1 MEGWF
6 WRVDWRRQ
14 GTVGLLLFA
23 LFHGLSLAEG
33 RRVALLVGV
42 SQYAALPLVPRL
54 DGPAH
59 DVAALRDV
67 LVRRWGFRGEDIV
80 TLTDA
85 QATRARVLAEID
97 ALARRSGA
105 GDEVLVYF
113 SGHGTSRLDLSAQA
127 LPVPHGSGALLA
139 HEFDPMAPAD
149 DGRGL
154 IVGRTDLVP
163 RLTALERGRRV
174 WVVMDM
180 CFSGQAVR
188 QVQAPDAAPDPWPVR
203 GVTFHRSAG
212 GGDGAD
218 PLKQRMAMAPGVRE
232 APPPY
237 PYRSTVFLSAAD
249 EGETAKDIKGLMLDL
264 WPTLDG
270 RPHGAL
276 TDALLRVLDGR
287 VPGDLNGD
295 GWLDLHEV
303 HRAVSDFMARRPY
316 QQTPQRLPPIDED
329 TQALAAR
336 PVLAVKG
343 VAGVPRLGAPQPLR
357 VLAAT
362 LPAALRQR
370 IGALPDVRL
379 VEPASREGADLVLR
393 VQGDQVVVQDAA
405 GDALESV
412 PQADGGRLLGQVRQL
427 AAVSRLRQRAQ
438 QLRRGVVPASLAV
451 DGVGQGF
458 GGNLRVGDRLALVL
472 RPVQPGW
479 LVAVNVG
486 SDGRVTPLYPVD
498 ERHDEALP
506 AGQVWRSPPQ
516 RVQPPAGKDLQFFV
530 VFDRQP
536 AELKAWIPL
545 ARQAQHDDAAR
556 GRAQAML
563 ERMLADEAGRF
574 VFGQTEFRTRIE

>member
-1 MEGWF
+1 MQARESRSLMAVVLLSWMLL
-6 WRVDWRRQ
+6 Q
-14 GTVGLLLFA
+14 GLPA
-23 LFHGLSLAEG
+23 WADG

-42 SQYAALPLVPRL
+42 SAYASPVVPAL
-54 DGPAH
+54 DGPVH

-80 TLTDA
+80 TLIDA

-97 ALARRSGA
+97 ALARRSAA
-105 GDEVLVYF
+105 GDEVLIYF
-113 SGHGTSRLDLSAQA
+113 SGHGTSALDLATGE
-127 LPVPHGSGALLA
+127 LVVPHGSGALVA
-139 HEFDPMAPAD
+139 HDHDPRVAGGD
-149 DGRGL
+149 SRGL
-154 IVGRTDLVP
+154 VVGRTDLVP

-188 QVQAPDAAPDPWPVR
+188 QAQTPGAPPDPWPSR
-203 GVTFHRSAG
+203 GVTFQRGA
-212 GGDGAD
+212 GGDGVKA
-218 PLKQRMAMAPGVRE
+218 LRMRMAMAPGVRE
-232 APPPY
+232 APPSY

-343 VAGVPRLGAPQPLR
+343 AAGVPRLGAPQPLR

-379 VEPASREGADLVLR
+379 VEPASRDGADLVLR

-405 GDALESV
+405 GDVLESV
-412 PQADGGRLLGQVRQL
+412 PQADDGRLLGQVRQL

-458 GGNLRVGDRLALVL
+458 GGNLRVGDQLALVL

-530 VFDRQP
+530 LFDRQP

-574 VFGQTEFRTRIE
+574 VFGQTEFRTRID

>member
-1 MEGWF
+1 MPGIGQYVARGAIMALLWL
-6 WRVDWRRQ
+6 
-14 GTVGLLLFA
+14 GLALLSA
-23 LFHGLSLAEG
+23 RAQAE
-33 RRVALLVGV
+33 RNVALLVGV
-42 SQYAALPLVPRL
+42 SAYASPSVPAL

-59 DVAALRDV
+59 DVATLRDV
-67 LVRRWGFRGEDIV
+67 LMRRWGFRAEDIV
-80 TLTDA
+80 TLVDA

-105 GDEVLVYF
+105 GDEVLIYF
-113 SGHGTSRLDLSAQA
+113 SGHGTSALDLATGE
-127 LPVPHGSGALLA
+127 LVVPHGSGALVTHDYDPLA
-139 HEFDPMAPAD
+139 SGSE
-149 DGRGL
+149 GRGL
-154 IVGRTDLVP
+154 VVGRTDLVP

-188 QVQAPDAAPDPWPVR
+188 QAQTADKAAEPWPSRGMTLPQRVASDGDAALR
-203 GVTFHRSAG
+203 R
-212 GGDGAD
+212 
-218 PLKQRMAMAPGVRE
+218 RMAMAPGGRE
-232 APPPY
+232 ASPPY

-249 EGETAKDIKGLMLDL
+249 EGETAKDVKGLMLDL

-336 PVLAVKG
+336 PVLAVRG

-357 VLAAT
+357 VQAAT

-370 IGALPDVRL
+370 LGALPDVRL
-379 VEPASREGADLVLR
+379 VEAAERDGADLVLR
-393 VQGDQVVVQDAA
+393 TLGDQVVVQDAA
-405 GDALESV
+405 GDVLETM
-412 PQADGGRLLGQVRQL
+412 PQAGTERLLGQVRQL

-451 DGVGQGF
+451 EGVGQGF

-516 RVQPPAGKDLQFFV
+516 RVQSPAGKDLQFFV
-530 VFDRQP
+530 LFDRPP
-536 AELKAWIPL
+536 AELKAWMPL

-556 GRAQAML
+556 GRVQAML

-574 VFGQTEFRTRIE
+574 VFGQTEFRTRTD

>member
-1 MEGWF
+1 MTTRTWMAAVCR
-6 WRVDWRRQ
+6 WLIVLLAL
-14 GTVGLLLFA
+14 GLGVPGRA
-23 LFHGLSLAEG
+23 LAE

-42 SQYAALPLVPRL
+42 SAYASPLVPAL
-54 DGPAH
+54 DGPVH

-80 TLTDA
+80 TLIDA

-105 GDEVLVYF
+105 GDEVLIYF
-113 SGHGTSRLDLSAQA
+113 SGHGTSALDLATGE
-127 LPVPHGSGALLA
+127 LVVPHGSGALVT
-139 HEFDPMAPAD
+139 HDYDPRAAGG

-154 IVGRTDLVP
+154 VVGRTDLVP

-188 QVQAPDAAPDPWPVR
+188 QAQAPDAAPDPWPVR
-203 GVTFHRSAG
+203 GITFHRSAG
-212 GGDGAD
+212 GGGGVD
-218 PLKQRMAMAPGVRE
+218 PLKQRMAMASGGRE
-232 APPPY
+232 APPY
-237 PYRSTVFLSAAD
+237 PYRSTVSLSAAD

-343 VAGVPRLGAPQPLR
+343 AAGVPRLGAPQPLR

-370 IGALPDVRL
+370 IGALPEVRL
-379 VEPASREGADLVLR
+379 VEPASRDGADLVLR
-393 VQGDQVVVQDAA
+393 AQGDQVAVQDAA
-405 GDALESV
+405 GDVLETL
-412 PQADGGRLLGQVRQL
+412 PRADAERLIGQVRQL
-427 AAVSRLRQRAQ
+427 AAAARLRQRAQ
-438 QLRRGVVPASLAV
+438 QLRRGVVPVSLSV

-506 AGQVWRSPPQ
+506 AGQVWRSPAQ

-574 VFGQTEFRTRIE
+574 VFGQTEFRTRTE